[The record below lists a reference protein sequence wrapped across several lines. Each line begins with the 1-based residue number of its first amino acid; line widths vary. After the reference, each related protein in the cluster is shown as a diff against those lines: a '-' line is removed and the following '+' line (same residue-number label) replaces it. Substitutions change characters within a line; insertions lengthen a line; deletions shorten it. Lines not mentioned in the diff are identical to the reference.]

1 MKNNRFF
8 QPALVAATLSP
19 FIAEMI
25 SGSTPLRLWLNPMV
39 LMLSLVLY
47 GCGIIL
53 IHDLT
58 VKWKKGWP
66 TIFALAGA
74 YMLIEEGFALKTLF
88 DPDKNTL
95 GRLWGVNWHWLF
107 GMYMVHLVFSIATP
121 ILLTQAI
128 FSKQKGAP
136 WIRPRALPVLA
147 TLYVGTALTFTFLW
161 RFQMVSPGQYAG
173 LAAVVVLVL
182 VLARNL
188 PASFSLRHGGVPASF
203 LKFWFTGLIGAALIM
218 ALDILLPLKLNWLL
232 SSGIVLSIL
241 GLLVLYVMQQS
252 GNGAWQPAAQ
262 FALATGITS
271 IWFLAYP
278 LQVARGN
285 SLVIFFQL
293 ALIAFFVRVWP
304 SVKAN
309 ETTASI

>member
-1 MKNNRFF
+1 
-8 QPALVAATLSP
+8 
-19 FIAEMI
+19 
-25 SGSTPLRLWLNPMV
+25 
-39 LMLSLVLY
+39 
-47 GCGIIL
+47 
-53 IHDLT
+53 
-58 VKWKKGWP
+58 
-66 TIFALAGA
+66 
-74 YMLIEEGFALKTLF
+74 
-88 DPDKNTL
+88 
-95 GRLWGVNWHWLF
+95 VNWHWLF

-136 WIRPRALPVLA
+136 WIRPRVLPVLA

-188 PASFSLRHGGVPASF
+188 PASFSLRHGSVPASF
-203 LKFWFTGLIGAALIM
+203 LKFWFTGLIGAALIV

-293 ALIAFFVRVWP
+293 ALIAFFMRVWP